1 MNDFKPGM
9 GRRQQEAI
17 LGGLLAQHGA
27 TKGKVCPEC
36 GAGTDVNKLKAHPGC
51 TGQTCRAC
59 GWESSTP
66 EYKMLPNGV
75 VIRLDAVVP
84 GDVR

>member
-1 MNDFKPGM
+1 MNDFRPGQ
-9 GRRQQEAI
+9 GRLQQEAI
-17 LGGLLAQHGA
+17 LEGLLTKRAA

-59 GWESSTP
+59 GWESPTP
-66 EYKMLPNGV
+66 QYKMMPNGV
-75 VIRLDAVVP
+75 VIPVGGVVA